1 MGELDLQTLGTAR
14 PPQDRA
20 IKTFPQD
27 RQAKRDLLLARIDE
41 IGPTLQETG
50 GKSEELATLA
60 PEAVAA
66 LRSAGMFRLKL
77 PAVLGGAE
85 VDPVTE
91 MLVLERL
98 AYFDFTNACTMVKR
112 RAALGAFPAANRTRS
127 SLRPGHFTA
136 AIVLPG
142 RRAVRE
148 KAVTAQRPLVLQQRH
163 PSPEWVLAAPSRGHR
178 AENAAGRQSS
188 SPPCRPGMSPLR

>member
-1 MGELDLQTLGTAR
+1 MEELDLQTLDTAR
-14 PPQDRA
+14 PPRDRA

-98 AYFDFTNACTMVKR
+98 VYFDFTSAWCTMVGATGA
-112 RAALGAFPAANRTRS
+112 AALGAF
-127 SLRPGHFTA
+127 
-136 AIVLPG
+136 LPQTG
-142 RRAVRE
+142 LDQVFA
-148 KAVTAQRPLVLQQRH
+148 
-163 PSPEWVLAAPSRGHR
+163 
-178 AENAAGRQSS
+178 
-188 SPPCRPGMSPLR
+188 